1 MNAEQLRTGL
11 QALLDKLE
19 AIDLSPEDRDCLTR
33 GIQQMMPV
41 TAAG

>member
-1 MNAEQLRTGL
+1 MSAEQIKAGL

-19 AIDLSPEDRDCLTR
+19 AIDISPEDRDCLTR